1 MRDWLVTDQADR
13 NLLVAVQQASDG
25 WLPWRGSFAR
35 VNRLWRNGLVQKAG
49 TAAMPPHVL
58 YVLTDKGREEL
69 EVAARLAKS

>member
-35 VNRLWRNGLVQKAG
+35 ANRLRRNGLVQKAG

-58 YVLTDKGREEL
+58 YVLTDKGREEI